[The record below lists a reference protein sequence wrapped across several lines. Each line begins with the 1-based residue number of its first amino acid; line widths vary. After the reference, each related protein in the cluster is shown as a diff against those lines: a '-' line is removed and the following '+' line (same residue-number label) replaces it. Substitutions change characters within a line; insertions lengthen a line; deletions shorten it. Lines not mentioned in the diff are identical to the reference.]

1 MIYSEIKNMLPF
13 FYGIRLFDSY
23 FIIDMNIPESWRYSE
38 MYGESVATKA
48 NGMNKDGTLSISL
61 FSTFSEVSVKTVIST
76 AKLIIKD
83 NKEREEKGK
92 LLEVKRVELET
103 LFENASLEDL
113 KRMNFITNK
122 SNNKPTLNDEEK
134 SKISGLVI
142 QGTGQRHEQHTEK
155 QTTVDK

>member
-103 LFENASLEDL
+103 LFENASL
-113 KRMNFITNK
+113 
-122 SNNKPTLNDEEK
+122 
-134 SKISGLVI
+134 
-142 QGTGQRHEQHTEK
+142 GTGQRHEQHTEK

>member
-1 MIYSEIKNMLPF
+1 
-13 FYGIRLFDSY
+13 
-23 FIIDMNIPESWRYSE
+23 
-38 MYGESVATKA
+38 
-48 NGMNKDGTLSISL
+48 
-61 FSTFSEVSVKTVIST
+61 
-76 AKLIIKD
+76 
-83 NKEREEKGK
+83 
-92 LLEVKRVELET
+92 
-103 LFENASLEDL
+103 LEDL